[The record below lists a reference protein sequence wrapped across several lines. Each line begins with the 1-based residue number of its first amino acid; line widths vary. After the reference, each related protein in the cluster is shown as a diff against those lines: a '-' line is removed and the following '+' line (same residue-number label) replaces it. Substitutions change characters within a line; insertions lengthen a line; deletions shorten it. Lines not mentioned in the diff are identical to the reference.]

1 MGDGGL
7 VYLVSTQL
15 ASNSAG
21 SSAGARAGGAVA
33 IYGGRAFFD
42 ASTFQG
48 NTDQASR
55 RTSVILRGGFVL
67 IWFFV

>member
-1 MGDGGL
+1 VGDGGL

-21 SSAGARAGGAVA
+21 SSAGARVGGAVA
-33 IYGGRAFFD
+33 INGGRAFFD

-55 RTSVILRGGFVL
+55 RTSVEFRSGSRL
-67 IWFFV
+67 I